1 MLQGHPR
8 TSSSSHNF
16 LGVRFGVS
24 EIALI
29 AYPTLE
35 IRCKFRGLPDG
46 CGAHGACHS
55 NPGLGFEL
63 VTLKALLSLFA
74 HGP

>member
-16 LGVRFGVS
+16 LGVLFGVS
-24 EIALI
+24 EIALS
-29 AYPTLE
+29 AYPTFE
-35 IRCKFRGLPDG
+35 IRCKFRGLADG
-46 CGAHGACHS
+46 SGAHGASHS

-74 HGP
+74 PCP